1 MRLQNSLFVSWP
13 SPTGMDCK
21 LVGPETLWF
30 CTYRYT
36 QYKTDLKRFRS
47 RLPLQDL
54 PLRPSE
60 GMRPIRCRC
69 KHFVAQHST
78 APGFIC
84 NVCSKCSGFHSCFAC
99 ACGQPAYAHDTVVEP
114 KHERLAQ
121 GKPVGQDVPCAAM
134 GGWTGFSPLAEG
146 YMRWDDSGLGAPSIG
161 LLDSPVTAMDHP
173 FLTAFQASSRSSPG
187 TLSDVGTSSQ
197 LSSIKRPVEDDT
209 AFFERRYQERIKVEK
224 VAKQKGKAPLPS
236 STKPSWRLLG
246 KLKPSSK

>member
-1 MRLQNSLFVSWP
+1 MLPRGDPGSSICRAGGRSRPRSPSRGHLPTGGESRAPDPIPKKKKNTHLLLMRLQNSLFVSWP

-21 LVGPETLWF
+21 LVGPETP
-30 CTYRYT
+30 
-36 QYKTDLKRFRS
+36 

-69 KHFVAQHST
+69 KHF
-78 APGFIC
+78 
-84 NVCSKCSGFHSCFAC
+84 CSGFHSCFAC

-121 GKPVGQDVPCAAM
+121 GKPVGQDVP
-134 GGWTGFSPLAEG
+134 
-146 YMRWDDSGLGAPSIG
+146 YDSGLGAPSIG

-236 STKPSWRLLG
+236 STKPS
-246 KLKPSSK
+246 